1 MKVQNK
7 PEGNWKT
14 TKPLVKHIRLVK
26 HASLPGQGER
36 WRWGGGMQRWD
47 WDGGSGD
54 GGWEDES
61 VAIII
66 QPIILVKVPVM

>member
-36 WRWGGGMQRWD
+36 WR
-47 WDGGSGD
+47 
-54 GGWEDES
+54 
-61 VAIII
+61 
-66 QPIILVKVPVM
+66 